1 MSTALLLLLW
11 IGLFGVVVAVTAPV
25 TITQDWGG
33 RFQGDL
39 TFTVPENMAGWEVKL
54 NFSAPVGKID
64 VRLFYVVQFAE
75 TENVLKQLLRT

>member
-1 MSTALLLLLW
+1 MWTTLFLLLW
-11 IGLFGVVVAVTAPV
+11 NGLFGVVAGVTAPV

-39 TFTVPENMAGWEVKL
+39 TFTVPENMPGWEVQI

-64 VRLFYVVQFAE
+64 VRLFYFIKFSMFKLQMHS
-75 TENVLKQLLRT
+75 TLQ